1 MCPLVDHEETRYL
14 ERIKRKSKE
23 IFQQL
28 KESQYN
34 MDVKGKLSRG
44 IYEELKEWCHKPDKD
59 LLQHFETML
68 KNLRC
73 LLSGPGHTDA
83 ANNSKRSKYFLAW
96 VAEAFTSGQ
105 HFWEVA
111 GCDNWASGFPND
123 SWTRKNDVVVDL
135 KGIFLLFC
143 IKENNQCCLFTCSP
157 LLPQYVKRP
166 LSHVGVFL
174 GHEGGVVSFVRVAR
188 SSLICNFLSC
198 SFSSPLKPFLC
209 SGRP

>member
-59 LLQHFETML
+59 LL
-68 KNLRC
+68 
-73 LLSGPGHTDA
+73 
-83 ANNSKRSKYFLAW
+83 
-96 VAEAFTSGQ
+96 Q

-174 GHEGGVVSFVRVAR
+174 GHEGGVGQVRKLTTGIRNV
-188 SSLICNFLSC
+188 ND
-198 SFSSPLKPFLC
+198 
-209 SGRP
+209 